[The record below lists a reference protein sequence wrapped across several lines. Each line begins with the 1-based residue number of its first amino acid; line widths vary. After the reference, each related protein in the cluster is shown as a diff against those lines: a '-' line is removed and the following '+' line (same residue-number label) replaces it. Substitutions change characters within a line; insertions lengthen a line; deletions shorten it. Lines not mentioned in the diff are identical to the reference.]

1 MSDVISFAELG
12 EQHVELLP
20 ARTVLSMLHGAIN
33 GPFGGPP
40 GDNGHGTSKMN
51 FLGMFGWGGSDSNYS
66 QASGDSGSSA
76 QGSHGWHGWHV
87 AARPER

>member
-51 FLGMFGWGGSDSNYS
+51 FLGLFGWGASDSSYS